1 MGWLVESYGLV
12 GVYTVEMAPFVFL
25 CLLSMVFQ
33 NMNVNMANYHHTL
46 PLACLQDRSLWFS
59 LENSMLT
66 TYVDFVWNFLSPGQL
81 APMSSSIMNWHQQ
94 KQNLFLVR
102 QIYGKWR
109 KYCLLVASVCS
120 PLTLWPL
127 VSQLKLQLTR
137 FWTDF
142 YQQYEILLYSWFKE
156 LTLAKHHQQ

>member
-1 MGWLVESYGLV
+1 
-12 GVYTVEMAPFVFL
+12 MAPFVFL

-33 NMNVNMANYHHTL
+33 NMNVNMANYYHTL

-66 TYVDFVWNFLSPGQL
+66 TYVDLFEIFFLLVNYHQCRVLLWIDTSKSKTYFLS
-81 APMSSSIMNWHQQ
+81 
-94 KQNLFLVR
+94 
-102 QIYGKWR
+102 GK
-109 KYCLLVASVCS
+109 YMESEENNCFLVASVCS